1 MTKTLF
7 ASQKYQDGVA
17 EQTRVVRGYT
27 RPDAMQN
34 LRTAG
39 LNPPKGGGL
48 YGAKNTPRTLQGPV
62 PPQLADKSFDQ
73 GARSYE
79 EAVMAGTTKFVDEAG
94 IPTQIRNYGSDTAPH
109 GRTTKVEVRKTSGR
123 GKTSEGD
130 RRKINEMLA
139 TDPTLTPAEK
149 QAFSRIMAQAAA
161 EGMDGDHIVEIARVA
176 NAVRDMTPAQRKA
189 YFKRFKKAGVALG
202 NDPKNVQKLSKR
214 ENQVVK
220 PAQLRAIDKA
230 IPMTDVL
237 TSLQEDFK
245 LFLQALWDQLDLPQP
260 TRAQYAI
267 ADYLQHGPKRL
278 QIQAFRGVGKSWI
291 TGAFVLWTLFKN
303 PEKKIM
309 IISASKE
316 RADNMSIF
324 LQKLIIETPWLKHL
338 QPKSEDSRWSRISF
352 DVNCSPHQAPSVK
365 SVGITGQLTGSRAD
379 LMI

>member
-1 MTKTLF
+1 MGVAKALGKAAIEGGQQFLKRMGKAKTLPKLAPQITDTLTRHIDITKGAGNSDLETMLKGVTAGDESAIESFNNFTKTLL
-7 ASQKYQDGVA
+7 ASDKYQANVA
-17 EQTRVVRGYT
+17 EQTRAVRGYT
-27 RPDAMQN
+27 RPDAVQN
-34 LRTAG
+34 LQAAG
-39 LNPPKGGGL
+39 ADRLSNMKR
-48 YGAKNTPRTLQGPV
+48 KPRTIQGPV
-62 PPQLADKSFDQ
+62 PPQLADKTFDQ

-189 YFKRFKKAGVALG
+189 YFKNFKEAGVALG
-202 NDPKNVQKLSKR
+202 NDPKNVQKLSKQ

-230 IPMTDVL
+230 IQNMD
-237 TSLQEDFK
+237 
-245 LFLQALWDQLDLPQP
+245 
-260 TRAQYAI
+260 
-267 ADYLQHGPKRL
+267 KR
-278 QIQAFRGVGKSWI
+278 GKS
-291 TGAFVLWTLFKN
+291 LLD
-303 PEKKIM
+303 EM
-309 IISASKE
+309 LS
-316 RADNMSIF
+316 SI
-324 LQKLIIETPWLKHL
+324 Q
-338 QPKSEDSRWSRISF
+338 
-352 DVNCSPHQAPSVK
+352 
-365 SVGITGQLTGSRAD
+365 
-379 LMI
+379 

>member
-1 MTKTLF
+1 MGATKELFELGLKSIKTPIKNFIDNGLSKIDGKSLVHMYKTDTPRFEKLYSDMDSFTKTNDEN
-7 ASQKYQDGVA
+7 AAVSIIKSVEDYTAQRQQSAMA
-17 EQTRVVRGYT
+17 EQVQALTYT

-34 LRTAG
+34 LQAAG
-39 LNPPKGGGL
+39 ADRLSNMKR
-48 YGAKNTPRTLQGPV
+48 KPRTIQGPV
-62 PPQLADKSFDQ
+62 PPQLADKTFDQ

-149 QAFSRIMAQAAA
+149 QAFARIMAQAAA

-176 NAVRDMTPAQRKA
+176 NAVRDMTPAQRKS

-202 NDPKNVQKLSKR
+202 NDPKNVQKLSKQ

-230 IPMTDVL
+230 IQNMD
-237 TSLQEDFK
+237 
-245 LFLQALWDQLDLPQP
+245 
-260 TRAQYAI
+260 
-267 ADYLQHGPKRL
+267 KR
-278 QIQAFRGVGKSWI
+278 GKS
-291 TGAFVLWTLFKN
+291 LLD
-303 PEKKIM
+303 EM
-309 IISASKE
+309 LS
-316 RADNMSIF
+316 SI
-324 LQKLIIETPWLKHL
+324 Q
-338 QPKSEDSRWSRISF
+338 
-352 DVNCSPHQAPSVK
+352 
-365 SVGITGQLTGSRAD
+365 
-379 LMI
+379 